1 LTTNELKII
10 GISGSLRKDS
20 YNRKALRIAK
30 QLALKI
36 GIDVEEI
43 DLKELNLPLYDGD
56 IESGGFPDSVKR
68 MRASIKE
75 SDVLLIATP
84 EYNHSVPGG
93 FKNAID
99 WLSTAENVLDGKVAA
114 IFGAST
120 GQFGTMR
127 AQQHLRQILT
137 ALNVII
143 LPQPQVFIRSA
154 KELFNPDGSL
164 NDLKVQAQLKELVE
178 KTFQLAKVI
187 NRFNSHQTNKYS

>member
-1 LTTNELKII
+1 MTTNEIKVI
-10 GISGSLRKDS
+10 GISGSLRQDS
-20 YNRKALRIAK
+20 YNRKALRIAE

-93 FKNAID
+93 LKNAID
-99 WLSTAENVLDGKVAA
+99 WLSTARNVLDGKVAT

-143 LPQPQVFIRSA
+143 LPQPQVFIHSA
-154 KELFNPDGSL
+154 KESFNPDGSL

-187 NRFNSHQTNKYS
+187 NRFNSHQTNK